1 MAGRTIAIGDIHGCD
16 AALAAI
22 LEAIE
27 PTADD
32 TIVTLGDYIDRGPAS
47 RQVID
52 RLIALSERCKLITL
66 LGNHEVMMLR
76 ALEKSIGASESWLRC
91 GGRQALASY
100 GGSLDN
106 VPFEHIEFLNNLL
119 DYYERPHSI
128 FVHANYY
135 HDTLMDE
142 QPQFHSL
149 WQHLEGITIPPPH
162 MSGKTVFVGHTPQL
176 NGEVL
181 DLGHVVCIDTACVM
195 GGWLTA
201 IDVKSRR
208 VWQADRDGRM
218 RDE

>member
-1 MAGRTIAIGDIHGCD
+1 MPGRTIAIGDIHGCD

-22 LEAIE
+22 VDAVE
-27 PTADD
+27 PTPSD
-32 TIVTLGDYIDRGPAS
+32 TIITLGDYIDRGPAS

-52 RLIALSERCKLITL
+52 RLIALGQRCELITL

-76 ALEKSIGASESWLRC
+76 ALEKTIGASESWLRC

-119 DYYERPHSI
+119 DYHETPQHI

-135 HDTLMDE
+135 HDSEMDE
-142 QPQFHSL
+142 QPQYHSI
-149 WQHLEGITIPPPH
+149 WQHLDEPMIPPPH

-176 NGEVL
+176 TGEVL

-201 IDVKSRR
+201 IDVNTRQ
-208 VWQADRDGRM
+208 VWQADRDGRP
-218 RDE
+218 RA